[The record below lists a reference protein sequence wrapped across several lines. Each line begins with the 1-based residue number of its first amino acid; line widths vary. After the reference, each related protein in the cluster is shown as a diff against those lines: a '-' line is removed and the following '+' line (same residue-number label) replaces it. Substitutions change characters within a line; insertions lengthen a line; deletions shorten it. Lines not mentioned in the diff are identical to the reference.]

1 MQSPAVSLGYLDER
15 LNTSLQVVAQDTPHF
30 VGSACR
36 NQESAIGIE
45 QNRIRGRQAADQRPD
60 MLAGLEVIALHA
72 S

>member
-1 MQSPAVSLGYLDER
+1 MQSPPVSLGYLDER

-30 VGSACR
+30 VGSARR
-36 NQESAIGIE
+36 NQESAVGIE